1 VYAWGRGDEGQ
12 LGVGDESDHSEPTT
26 VSALA
31 SKDIVHI
38 AAGEYHTA
46 FLTGTIQ
53 L

>member
-1 VYAWGRGDEGQ
+1 MYAWGRGDEGQ

-31 SKDIVHI
+31 GKDIVHI